1 MLFHWLLIP
10 LFHLDYAR
18 IKWQWFFIIISD
30 HMKFYIP
37 FPNAPYWEI
46 LLSIQKCNGGYSNVQ
61 PQPSK
66 VTPFSKYECEKV
78 NLLLCYFLQ
87 ISLSK
92 WLVKLMLSTTNVEFC
107 FSWLKSTAKES
118 YYQNCK
124 LIHPAELV
132 VVFLLHICAAV
143 LLYSIENLF
152 WKHFL
157 NTSKCWF

>member
-1 MLFHWLLIP
+1 MISDKSWTLFFFVMALISWSAYFFWVKLVFSLYWICKWFSPNDRVLFHWLLIP

-92 WLVKLMLSTTNVEFC
+92 
-107 FSWLKSTAKES
+107 
-118 YYQNCK
+118 
-124 LIHPAELV
+124 
-132 VVFLLHICAAV
+132 
-143 LLYSIENLF
+143 
-152 WKHFL
+152 
-157 NTSKCWF
+157 